1 MKIGISCYPSHGGSG
16 VVATELGMELAKRG
30 HEVHFISYAIP
41 FRLKPYSERI
51 YFHEVTN
58 TSYPLFQFPM
68 YTMTLAAKMA
78 EVADE
83 MGLDI
88 LHAHYAIPHAICA
101 HLAREVAKSR
111 ERLRVVTTLHGTD
124 ITLVG
129 SDQSFRS
136 ITRYGIEMSD
146 GVTAVSEFLRQRT
159 QDVFAPRRDVHVIP
173 NFVDTSRYAPRGG
186 YGPCRDRYAKGGER
200 VLTHISNFRAS
211 KRAPDAVRVLAAV
224 RKETPAILLMVGD
237 GPERT
242 RSREVAVELG
252 VDRHVRFLGQMDA
265 VEEVLSGSDLF
276 VLPSENE
283 SFGLA
288 ALEAM
293 SSGVPV
299 IGTTAEG
306 LPELIR
312 FGETG
317 YLVPVGDVAGMAR
330 RAIEVLTDTKLH
342 AKMSAASRRLALEHY
357 DADRVVPRYERFYEQ
372 VLERPSYVPQPLA
385 PPEGLA

>member
-1 MKIGISCYPSHGGSG
+1 
-16 VVATELGMELAKRG
+16 
-30 HEVHFISYAIP
+30 
-41 FRLKPYSERI
+41 
-51 YFHEVTN
+51 
-58 TSYPLFQFPM
+58 
-68 YTMTLAAKMA
+68 
-78 EVADE
+78 
-83 MGLDI
+83 
-88 LHAHYAIPHAICA
+88 
-101 HLAREVAKSR
+101 
-111 ERLRVVTTLHGTD
+111 VTTLHGTD

-146 GVTAVSEFLRQRT
+146 GVTAVSEFLRKRT
-159 QDVFAPRRDVHVIP
+159 LDVFKPRRDVEVIP
-173 NFVDTSRYAPRGG
+173 NFVDTVRYAPRGDSQ
-186 YGPCRDRYAKGGER
+186 RSRERYAKGGER
-200 VLTHISNFRAS
+200 ILTHISNFRAS

-224 RKETPAILLMVGD
+224 RKEVPAILLMVGD

-252 VDRHVRFLGQMDA
+252 VERYVRYLGQMDA
-265 VEEVLSGSDLF
+265 VEEVLAASDLF
-276 VLPSENE
+276 ILPSENE

-330 RAIEVLTDTKLH
+330 RAIEVLSDRRLH
-342 AKMSAASRRLALEHY
+342 ASMATAARRLAVEEY
-357 DADRVVPRYERFYEQ
+357 EASRVVPLYERFYERL
-372 VLERPSYVPQPLA
+372 LERPSFIPAPLA